1 MTLKTNMIYALLIVR
16 IISSESKAIHVKPD
30 IKIDNDRENDTGLL
44 KKALQSFQMI
54 NGKMTNGLLGL
65 NRSKRDLQGI
75 FQFIYIQRSNI
86 FV

>member
-1 MTLKTNMIYALLIVR
+1 MILKTNIIYALLIVR

-75 FQFIYIQRSNI
+75 FPSIHFQKE
-86 FV
+86 